1 MFRTS
6 TPIEDRDNKRLPYPV
21 NIANILYDPR
31 GIQVPRQDIIA
42 APGLQGNI
50 GRGQHRLN
58 QMAQN
63 PNRNNR
69 ALRGADPALVQILTR
84 MQNRDEQQ
92 DNTRKKLLMFPK
104 NAFDGTSKKLAKT
117 HWLEFNKYVDYQQQH
132 DVLDP
137 ADPNR
142 FDKVKQMFRLTL
154 SDNTLG
160 WYDAEQAAW
169 TTMENMQQAF
179 LKRFNIWGDTRRQ
192 QQAAWN
198 KLQFDMSK
206 DDVDSFVT
214 DMRTL
219 AQILGHNNEVLI
231 EKFKDIFPDKN
242 IEAALIAMD
251 NFDEM
256 QAKAKQLVQ
265 IYRSAQGADVAS
277 LEACF
282 MHTQEIKTPA
292 KEKKGPPKVS
302 NQHQLAPTRTN
313 SMNQNGGLRQ
323 DDQKGFNK
331 DNGSYQNTRGYFRE
345 NNFRESRGRGRG
357 RGARGKGG
365 KPPWQNNND
374 SQGQGPQK
382 GNDSQ
387 RGRGS
392 GGQNYKNRGRG
403 YDKQSQ
409 YSGRYSSP
417 QQGQYQYMLPPP
429 TPPQS
434 LLPTPPPYDPNWQL
448 RQTQFYNSPAVAGYA
463 SQGQYPQYPAPSQ
476 NTGDHQNSRP
486 S

>member
-1 MFRTS
+1 
-6 TPIEDRDNKRLPYPV
+6 
-21 NIANILYDPR
+21 
-31 GIQVPRQDIIA
+31 
-42 APGLQGNI
+42 
-50 GRGQHRLN
+50 
-58 QMAQN
+58 
-63 PNRNNR
+63 
-69 ALRGADPALVQILTR
+69 
-84 MQNRDEQQ
+84 
-92 DNTRKKLLMFPK
+92 
-104 NAFDGTSKKLAKT
+104 
-117 HWLEFNKYVDYQQQH
+117 
-132 DVLDP
+132 
-137 ADPNR
+137 
-142 FDKVKQMFRLTL
+142 
-154 SDNTLG
+154 
-160 WYDAEQAAW
+160 
-169 TTMENMQQAF
+169 MENMQQAF
-179 LKRFNIWGDTRRQ
+179 LKRFNIWGDTRCQ

-231 EKFKDIFPDKN
+231 EKFKDVFPDKN

-265 IYRSAQGADVAS
+265 IYRPAQGADVAS
-277 LEACF
+277 MGACF
-282 MHTQEIKTPA
+282 MHTQEIKTQA

-302 NQHQLAPTRTN
+302 NQHQLAPTRT
-313 SMNQNGGLRQ
+313 SPMNQNGGSRQ
-323 DDQKGFNK
+323 DDHKGFNK
-331 DNGSYQNTRGYFRE
+331 DNRSYQNTSGYFRE

-357 RGARGKGG
+357 RGDRGKGG
-365 KPPWQNNND
+365 KPPWQNYND
-374 SQGQGPQK
+374 RQGQGPQK

-387 RGRGS
+387 RGRGG

-409 YSGRYSSP
+409 FTGRYNSP
-417 QQGQYQYMLPPP
+417 QQGQYQYMPPPP

-463 SQGQYPQYPAPSQ
+463 PQGQYPQCPAPSQ
-476 NTGDHQNSRP
+476 NIGDRQNSRP
-486 S
+486 SRQARNVCELCGNQGHFDYQCQFASDFLTRTQKAFQRSHYMHESQGDQEWSQGEDHNDHEQPFQ